1 MSFSKSR
8 RIESV
13 KLSLMTLHGA
23 LSFAFYGTR
32 TNEHTLHFIPSSQR
46 ASRNMNIP
54 FKRPSL
60 VEGAIRR
67 CGDPFERRNSQD
79 GESSHVSETAP
90 LHPSHDTTMPT
101 PPNADP
107 QEHVSDDTNAVGSHG
122 GSHGGSIGASVGVSA
137 ATTHVTSNVS
147 NGHLPQPNEQ
157 RSQVSHRSMQHS
169 SSTVMLSNRQSDSG
183 QVLRHVDD
191 DCNTPDYE
199 INIFFQLCEVVLQP
213 QTATSTE
220 TTRWGNIRRWFT
232 DHRNRK
238 ERYTACVQQGVF
250 STTPLHIVCQHPNC
264 PLDIVAAML
273 ECTVEI
279 ASWED
284 TNGWLPLHYACAKNI
299 PFDVIRAL
307 LKAYPDGEVTQDK
320 RMRTPLHFAFF
331 KSGTEDTENG
341 SKSSSTDAV
350 EPQDQLDDE
359 DLARVVY
366 SLEKATMVGDEK
378 GRLPL
383 HFAAAY
389 GTSRAALEA
398 LIDACPRSL
407 SVKEDTGRTALHYAM
422 ANAHND
428 TSPCVLK
435 CLLDNMDKV
444 SIDDVDDDGN
454 LPLHLLSLRAE
465 GMHGETAGE
474 KKVQENVIACLN
486 MYLDASP
493 KLSADILT
501 ALQSL
506 PGWLRDNAVTHPHV
520 QKILNNR
527 ITDRFPT
534 SILLLDGYLY
544 TLIVVCFSLASRSHI
559 QYRFGAV
566 DLPYYVDGALAAC
579 FIGITYFFLREIV
592 QVMSMISLN
601 TFRSWFLRFE
611 NWLDIILI
619 SLIYFYCGSM
629 ERRGK
634 ELNRMTDLGTAD
646 FGSQNDE
653 SFRTGVA
660 FTIGALWLS
669 VINFLKSTMLEFS
682 VFYETMLYVSKN
694 LFIFMISLAVILIAF
709 AQMFLIVFRKTP
721 VCSESCISEKGG
733 FPHCSFNRSM
743 LKVYTMMLGE
753 IGEVNRYQQNLT
765 AQLLYVAF
773 VFLVVILLSNV
784 LIAIVTDSHSVVK
797 NERAE
802 MVFWSNRLDFIAEM
816 DTIEAMRN
824 RFVSCVLRNDYSE
837 QSQSPESQQRLPF
850 SGVFRENW
858 DHLVTFLSE
867 KNSDDISLLE
877 YYLFIFLRIIIV
889 LLVIPLWFAL
899 GLFTAGSFWPPQ
911 IREWLFAGREGGRK
925 DNAIENTIILEI
937 KHAKGQIKDMS
948 AELLGEAKRS
958 KNEQQELCKKL
969 EHIQNQFVNDVF
981 EIKLLTVEMRDFA
994 REQRKIQRRS
1004 RSGSISGSQHRHQK
1018 TDLSGSQ
1025 HRIVNTRSTNRSQI
1039 ARSRGD
1045 RSD

>member
-1 MSFSKSR
+1 
-8 RIESV
+8 
-13 KLSLMTLHGA
+13 
-23 LSFAFYGTR
+23 
-32 TNEHTLHFIPSSQR
+32 
-46 ASRNMNIP
+46 MNIP
-54 FKRPSL
+54 PMKRPSL

-67 CGDPFERRNSQD
+67 GGDPFERRNSQD
-79 GESSHVSETAP
+79 GAASHVSERAP
-90 LHPSHDTTMPT
+90 FVDQAQHTTSMPT

-107 QEHVSDDTNAVGSHG
+107 QESYSGGSSAVGST
-122 GSHGGSIGASVGVSA
+122 GASDVTGASA
-137 ATTHVTSNVS
+137 ATTHVTSNRQESHSGDSSSAVDSAVGSTGASAATTHITSNVS
-147 NGHLPQPNEQ
+147 AKHLPLPTK
-157 RSQVSHRSMQHS
+157 RSQISHRSLQHS
-169 SSTVMLSNRQSDSG
+169 SSTVVASNRKSDPV

-199 INIFFQLCEVVLQP
+199 VNIFFQLCEVVLQP
-213 QTATSTE
+213 QTPTSTE
-220 TTRWGNIRRWFT
+220 EIRWGNIRRWFI
-232 DHRNRK
+232 DHRGRK
-238 ERYTACVQQGVF
+238 ERYAACVQQGVF

-273 ECTVEI
+273 ECTVQI

-284 TNGWLPLHYACAKNI
+284 TNGWLPLHYACAKNLS
-299 PFDVIRAL
+299 FDVIEAL
-307 LKAYPDGEVTQDK
+307 LTAYSDGEVTQDK

-331 KSGTEDTENG
+331 KSGTEDTDND
-341 SKSSSTDAV
+341 SKSSGDAI
-350 EPQDQLDDE
+350 EPQHQLDDE

-389 GTSRAALEA
+389 GTSRAGLEA
-398 LIDACPRSL
+398 LIDVCPRSL
-407 SVKEDTGRTALHYAM
+407 SVKEDSGRTALHYAM

-428 TSPCVLK
+428 TSPCVLG
-435 CLLDNMDKV
+435 CLLDHMDRA

-465 GMHGETAGE
+465 GMHSETAGE

-486 MYLDASP
+486 MYLDAGP

-534 SILLLDGYLY
+534 AILLLDGYLY
-544 TLIVVCFSLASRSHI
+544 LLLVVCFSYASKSHVKF
-559 QYRFGAV
+559 RFGAE
-566 DLPYYVDGALAAC
+566 DLPYYVDGAITAC
-579 FIGITYFFLREIV
+579 FLGITYFLLREIV

-611 NWLDIILI
+611 NWLDIIMI

-629 ERRGK
+629 DRRGK
-634 ELNRMTDLGTAD
+634 ELNRMIDLGTAD
-646 FGSQNDE
+646 FGSPDDE

-669 VINFLKSTMLEFS
+669 VVNFLKSTMLEFS

-721 VCSESCISEKGG
+721 VCSESCISEYGG
-733 FPHCSFNRSM
+733 FPHCSFNRSI

-753 IGEVNRYQQNLT
+753 IGEVNRYQQNIT
-765 AQLLYVAF
+765 AQILYVAF

-816 DTIEAMRN
+816 DTIEAMRK
-824 RFVSCVLRNDYSE
+824 RFISCVLRNDYSE
-837 QSQSPESQQRLPF
+837 QSQSPELQISSL
-850 SGVFRENW
+850 SGVFGENW
-858 DHLVTFLSE
+858 DHLATFLRE
-867 KNSDDISLLE
+867 RQTDDISLLE
-877 YYLFIFLRIIIV
+877 FYLFTFLRIIIV

-911 IREWLFAGREGGRK
+911 IREWLFAGREGGRN
-925 DNAIENTIILEI
+925 DSAMANSVNLEI
-937 KHAKGQIKDMS
+937 KYAKDQIKDMS
-948 AELLGEAKRS
+948 AELKVKRS
-958 KNEQQELCKKL
+958 KNGQHELCNKL
-969 EHIQNQFVNDVF
+969 EHIKSNFVNDLS
-981 EIKLLTVEMRDFA
+981 EIKLLTIEIRDFA
-994 REQRKIQRRS
+994 REQRKKPRKS
-1004 RSGSISGSQHRHQK
+1004 RSGSISGSQHRK
-1018 TDLSGSQ
+1018 TDLSGSR
-1025 HRIVNTRSTNRSQI
+1025 HRSVRSTDKLSCSAHTRSTDKVSRI
-1039 ARSRGD
+1039 RRTRGD